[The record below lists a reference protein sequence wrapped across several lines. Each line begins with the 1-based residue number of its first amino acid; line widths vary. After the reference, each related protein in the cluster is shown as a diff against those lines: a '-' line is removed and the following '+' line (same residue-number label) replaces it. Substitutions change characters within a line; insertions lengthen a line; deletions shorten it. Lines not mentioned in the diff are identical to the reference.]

1 MRVHH
6 ATSRT
11 RLADAPASAL
21 AGSATAGPAAHTLD
35 ASRASSDE
43 QHTQDMAKAKALSLL
58 QPCRPVRVSS
68 DEDMAK
74 AKALSLL
81 QPCRPVRVS
90 SDQASQEMA
99 LAIKLSLEEYHEKRD
114 KEIRELVAQDDANL
128 KKALELSQLTALQIL
143 LRALDSQRSH
153 TAATEGGGAGRE
165 RLQLDVDMAL
175 KRCVIHLRTYYSLRV
190 RRPLCKA
197 SPTCTACSDRV
208 CSVGQSLHGLTVWS
222 LHCLPTAGLRG
233 ANPAAI

>member
-43 QHTQDMAKAKALSLL
+43 QHTQ
-58 QPCRPVRVSS
+58 
-68 DEDMAK
+68 DMAK